1 MTKNSYLS
9 VYYEDGIYHE
19 VESICQKSSAL
30 LIIDLQ
36 NTYANLG
43 QTENT
48 SRFKDFAKRLEGWNS
63 TLLYKDDYD
72 NQIIESVIPKSE
84 EIVLTKTTDSALA
97 GTNLIIFL

>member
-1 MTKNSYLS
+1 MTKKA
-9 VYYEDGIYHE
+9 IYQFITKMFFTMRQNLF
-19 VESICQKSSAL
+19 VKQSSAL
-30 LIIDLQ
+30 LIIDSL

-84 EIVLTKTTDSALA
+84 EIVLTKTTDSELHAL
-97 GTNLIIFL
+97 I

>member
-1 MTKNSYLS
+1 M
-9 VYYEDGIYHE
+9 
-19 VESICQKSSAL
+19 
-30 LIIDLQ
+30 LIIDLL

-84 EIVLTKTTDSALA
+84 EIVLTKNRVGEVLASPSHTTGRAVLA
-97 GTNLIIFL
+97 SRRFQQQ